1 MAVYPVNLNIE
12 GRPCAVIG
20 GGHIA
25 YRKVKA
31 LLKAKAIV
39 TVISPVLIEELAQL
53 AERADIMYSAKFYS
67 QGDLNAYFLVICATD
82 HSEVNQRAALEA
94 KENGSLVNVVDNE
107 SVSDFTVPAQVNR
120 GDLLFTVSTGGKS
133 PALSRQLRAELADT
147 YGTEYELYLELV
159 ANVRSFI
166 KTKLKTSREREIF
179 WNKAMNKE
187 ILDLLKQGELSVAE
201 ERIKHAISS
210 CGTKS

>member
-20 GGHIA
+20 GGHVA

-31 LLKAKAIV
+31 LLKAKASV

-53 AERADIMYSAKFYS
+53 VERADIIYSAKFYS

-82 HSEVNQRAALEA
+82 NSEVNQKAALEA

-107 SVSDFTVPAQVNR
+107 SFSDFTVPAQVRR

-133 PALSRQLRAELADT
+133 PALSRQLRAELAGT
-147 YGTEYELYLELV
+147 YGTEYEMYLELV
-159 ANVRSFI
+159 ADVRSLM
-166 KTKLKTSREREIF
+166 KMKLKTSQERETF

-187 ILDLLKQGELSVAE
+187 ILDLLKQGKLSVAE